1 MSAVLPRLQRCLTGD
16 ESALLSDGC
25 CAGKEQWACGIKIE
39 IEEKRMKKIVSAV
52 CAVAA
57 LAASFA
63 LFSCQGATSYSSAID
78 TVYNLE
84 GPGNLT
90 AKAYPG
96 TNIITWSTVKD
107 ASGYEIYRDNI
118 YLGLVSA
125 KNTCVYSDSA
135 ILEDGKTYKYKVVST
150 SKSNASRMVYANNGE
165 STVDCRA
172 IVPAV
177 GTAALDLAAKEDGYD
192 KNAAVLS
199 ADTITATVVDGSVY
213 VTFPAKPY
221 LSYKVYTSADNEI
234 AAKGG
239 LGYVSSG
246 TNVGQTT
253 TAYATVA
260 ITDSGKKT
268 ITVAASSANKIY
280 AKSTVTATATV
291 TVPAL
296 SDITAS
302 SNVKAVWASAT
313 KAHITFTGVK
323 LTDGTYAPAAYYKVY
338 RYANLAYTE
347 VTGVTASTTNTD
359 STAVAFYVDDASAP
373 AAG

>member
-1 MSAVLPRLQRCLTGD
+1 MSAVLHRLQRCLTGD

-78 TVYNLE
+78 TVYNLD

-107 ASGYEIYRDNI
+107 ANGYEIYRDNA
-118 YLGLVSA
+118 YLGFVDIDKS
-125 KNTCVYSDSA
+125 KKCVYSYSDFD

-150 SKSNASRMVYANNGE
+150 SKSNVSRTTYANNGE

-177 GTAALDLAAKEDGYD
+177 GTAALD
-192 KNAAVLS
+192 
-199 ADTITATVVDGSVY
+199 
-213 VTFPAKPY
+213 
-221 LSYKVYTSADNEI
+221 
-234 AAKGG
+234 
-239 LGYVSSG
+239 
-246 TNVGQTT
+246 
-253 TAYATVA
+253 
-260 ITDSGKKT
+260 
-268 ITVAASSANKIY
+268 
-280 AKSTVTATATV
+280 
-291 TVPAL
+291 
-296 SDITAS
+296 
-302 SNVKAVWASAT
+302 
-313 KAHITFTGVK
+313 
-323 LTDGTYAPAAYYKVY
+323 
-338 RYANLAYTE
+338 
-347 VTGVTASTTNTD
+347 
-359 STAVAFYVDDASAP
+359 
-373 AAG
+373 